1 MDGGRE
7 RRHRS
12 VISGPDTCYSID
24 RLSRLTEDR
33 CPVVFVC
40 SDDTGVRG
48 GKYADVN
55 NASALRDLSKMY
67 ISYVPGLQESAKEQE
82 YV

>member
-1 MDGGRE
+1 MCASLR
-7 RRHRS
+7 
-12 VISGPDTCYSID
+12 VCLVADTLLDSNYASA
-24 RLSRLTEDR
+24 
-33 CPVVFVC
+33 
-40 SDDTGVRG
+40 GVRG

-67 ISYVPGLQESAKEQE
+67 ITFVPGLQDAESAKEQE